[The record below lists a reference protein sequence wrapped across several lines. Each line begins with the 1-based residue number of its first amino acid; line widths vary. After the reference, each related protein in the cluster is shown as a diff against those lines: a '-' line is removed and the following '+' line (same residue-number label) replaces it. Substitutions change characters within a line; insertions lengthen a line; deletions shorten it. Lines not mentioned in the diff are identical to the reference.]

1 MRLTGTIN
9 ILNMNVDQKHILVVD
24 DEEHLAIGIK
34 FNLEAEGYV
43 VTAVGNGIDA
53 IDAATNADQPVD
65 LIVLDLM
72 LPQMSGYEVCEKV
85 RQQGLTMPILMLT
98 ARTLSEDKTRG
109 FDVGA
114 NQYMVKPFELDE
126 LLSRIKNLLAQ
137 ARPVG
142 DVEARSNANGAAST
156 LEHFEFGNSK
166 INFKTYQVEVAGSP
180 VRLTDLQIRVL
191 KYFITHEGEVITR
204 SQLLED
210 VWDMPGN
217 MNTRAPDQIMR
228 QLRKTFEPNPSSPLH
243 FLTIRDAGYRFV
255 AAP

>member
-98 ARTLSEDKTRG
+98 G
-109 FDVGA
+109 
-114 NQYMVKPFELDE
+114 
-126 LLSRIKNLLAQ
+126 LLY
-137 ARPVG
+137 
-142 DVEARSNANGAAST
+142 T
-156 LEHFEFGNSK
+156 
-166 INFKTYQVEVAGSP
+166 SP
-180 VRLTDLQIRVL
+180 
-191 KYFITHEGEVITR
+191 
-204 SQLLED
+204 
-210 VWDMPGN
+210 
-217 MNTRAPDQIMR
+217 
-228 QLRKTFEPNPSSPLH
+228 SP
-243 FLTIRDAGYRFV
+243 RDS
-255 AAP
+255 